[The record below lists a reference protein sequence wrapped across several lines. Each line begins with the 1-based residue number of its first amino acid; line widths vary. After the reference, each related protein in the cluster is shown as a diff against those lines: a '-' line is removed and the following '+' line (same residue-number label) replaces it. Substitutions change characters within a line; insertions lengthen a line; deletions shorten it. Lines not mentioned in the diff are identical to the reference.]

1 MYQRAD
7 FLSKTG
13 RCFMRIAVLV
23 KQVPDTDEVKIDEI
37 KGVLV
42 REGTGA
48 IINPLDLH
56 ALESALSIKRSEGA
70 SVSVLTMGPKQA
82 DEALREA
89 LALGADEAFLLSDPA
104 FAGSDTWA
112 TARVLASALGV
123 FGPYDLVLAGEKAT
137 DGETGQVGPEV
148 AVMCGV
154 PFCTFVSSFRMSG
167 SFVNLVRTVEEGT
180 ESQRISLPCLL
191 TVLRDINEPAMP
203 TLAGK
208 MRARRTD
215 IREVDAAAINVE
227 TSSVGLAGSPTR
239 VVRIFRPKV
248 TRKTEHFEGENIDA
262 GIGRFI
268 EVLKERSLL

>member
-1 MYQRAD
+1 
-7 FLSKTG
+7 
-13 RCFMRIAVLV
+13 MRIAVLV

-56 ALESALSIKRSEGA
+56 ALESALSLKRLKGA
-70 SVSVLTMGPKQA
+70 SVSVFTMGPKQA
-82 DEALREA
+82 DVALREA
-89 LALGADEAFLLSDPA
+89 LALGADDAFLLSDPV
-104 FAGSDTWA
+104 FAGSDTWS
-112 TARVLASALGV
+112 TARVLASALGA
-123 FGPYDLVLAGEKAT
+123 FGSYDLVIAGEKAT

-148 AVMCGV
+148 AVMLGI
-154 PFCTFVSSFRMSG
+154 PFSTYVSSFRLDDG
-167 SFVNLVRTVEEGT
+167 AVTLVRTVEEGS
-180 ESQRISLPCLL
+180 EAQRIPLPCLL

-208 MRARRTD
+208 MRARRSD
-215 IREVDAAAINVE
+215 IREIDAAAINIE
-227 TSSVGLAGSPTR
+227 PSSVGLAGSPTR
-239 VVRIFRPKV
+239 VVKIFRPKV
-248 TRKTEHFEGENIDA
+248 TRRTEHFEGENIDA